1 MEEFDVSGKRNV
13 DIVEYIEDFLNN
25 PVNRNRLISH
35 KRKIGEWKKEQ
46 QEYVDQCFLKKRR
59 QRQFLESIDDK
70 HAFQFVTTRKQTR
83 YRQQNYYRTSYTVHQ
98 EDDWLYVDWQWLVNK
113 DRELMAINHETTL
126 KKYHSQKQRNL
137 MTPQLREE
145 IMKRDNNTCQ
155 ICGKFMPDGVGLQ
168 IDHIVPVAKGGKTIP
183 SNLQVLCSKCNAS
196 KRDKIV
202 PPSKVKITHAESVQR
217 RPVVNFP
224 DDPEESEDQNTMQ
237 VPVVFP
243 EDPDEFDW

>member
-1 MEEFDVSGKRNV
+1 M
-13 DIVEYIEDFLNN
+13 EYIEDFLNN

-46 QEYVDQCFLKKRR
+46 QEFVNQCFLKKRR

-145 IMKRDNNTCQ
+145 IMNVITTHVR
-155 ICGKFMPDGVGLQ
+155 FVGSSCLMEWVCKSTILFLLPKAGRRFLQ
-168 IDHIVPVAKGGKTIP
+168 IFRYYVPNAM
-183 SNLQVLCSKCNAS
+183 LQKETRLFHHPKSK
-196 KRDKIV
+196 
-202 PPSKVKITHAESVQR
+202 
-217 RPVVNFP
+217 
-224 DDPEESEDQNTMQ
+224 
-237 VPVVFP
+237 
-243 EDPDEFDW
+243 

>member
-1 MEEFDVSGKRNV
+1 
-13 DIVEYIEDFLNN
+13 
-25 PVNRNRLISH
+25 
-35 KRKIGEWKKEQ
+35 
-46 QEYVDQCFLKKRR
+46 
-59 QRQFLESIDDK
+59 
-70 HAFQFVTTRKQTR
+70 
-83 YRQQNYYRTSYTVHQ
+83 
-98 EDDWLYVDWQWLVNK
+98 
-113 DRELMAINHETTL
+113 
-126 KKYHSQKQRNL
+126 
-137 MTPQLREE
+137 
-145 IMKRDNNTCQ
+145 MKRDNYTCQ

-237 VPVVFP
+237 IPVVFP